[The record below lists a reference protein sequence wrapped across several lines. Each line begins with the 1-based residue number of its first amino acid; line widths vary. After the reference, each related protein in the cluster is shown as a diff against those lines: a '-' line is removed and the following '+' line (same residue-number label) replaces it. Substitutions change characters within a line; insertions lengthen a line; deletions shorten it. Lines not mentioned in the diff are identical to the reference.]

1 MNKYVSKLLLLVIVF
16 LAAGSIVNGAEVIK
30 LKAAN
35 YLPVTHPMSKLS
47 EWFCEEVKNR
57 TKGEVEITYFA
68 GGTMLNPVKM
78 YDGVVTG
85 IVDMGLSHIQ
95 YTRGRFPVTEVF
107 DLPLGFPSGWVATQ
121 VSYDFYNKFKPK
133 EWNDVE
139 VLYLSTSGPLIIQTI
154 SKPIRTL
161 EDIKGVKIRATGQL
175 SDVIAAL
182 GGLPIP
188 MQMPDVYDA
197 LRRGVIEGT
206 TVDLSTL
213 KFWKFAEVVKYVTSM
228 WRLGTGITFYWVVSK
243 NKWDKLPADIQKI
256 IRKVGDEA
264 KEKQAVLWN
273 DMDIQ
278 GKDFFTS
285 KGGKMIDLSIKEVN
299 RWKKAT
305 QPVITAYKKTM
316 VSKGYKESE
325 INEWLKYIDDRT
337 KYWTRQQKT
346 RKVASPY

>member
-1 MNKYVSKLLLLVIVF
+1 
-16 LAAGSIVNGAEVIK
+16 
-30 LKAAN
+30 
-35 YLPVTHPMSKLS
+35 MSALS
-47 EWFCEEVKNR
+47 DWFCNVVKTR
-57 TKGEVEITYFA
+57 TKGKVEITYFG

-78 YDGVVTG
+78 YDGIVTG
-85 IVDMGLSHIQ
+85 IADIGQSHIQ

-139 VLYLSTSGPLIIQTI
+139 VFYLSTSGPLIIQTI
-154 SKPIRTL
+154 NKPIKTL

-188 MQMPDVYDA
+188 LQMPDVYDS

-228 WRLGTGITFYWVVSK
+228 WRLGTGITFYWVISK
-243 NKWDKLPADIQKI
+243 DKWDKIPADIQKI
-256 IRKVGDEA
+256 IKEVGIEA
-264 KEKQAVLWN
+264 KEKQAKLWN
-273 DMDIQ
+273 DMDIE
-278 GKDFFTS
+278 GKDFFIS
-285 KGGKMIDLSIKEVN
+285 QGGKMIDLSEKEVGK
-299 RWKKAT
+299 WKKAVE
-305 QPVITAYKKTM
+305 PVIDSYKKTM

-325 INEWLKYIDDRT
+325 INEWLNFIKNRT
-337 KYWTRQQKT
+337 DYWTKQQKAK
-346 RKVASPY
+346 KVASPY